1 MRMLT
6 WNRKVVPFCFL
17 LPAFLLIMGFLVLPL
32 LYSFYLGFTSF
43 ILTRDISPMYVGLK
57 NYQRAIF
64 GDDMFWRSLRIT
76 LVFTFVSVGL
86 EFFIGLAVALLL
98 DCVTTAKRFV
108 RTTMLLPMM
117 MTPVVVGLMWRFL
130 WDSRFGLINYFLS
143 RVGLPPVQWI
153 ASPKVAL
160 ISVILTDVWQNSS
173 FAILIFLATLQVL
186 PDDLYEAA
194 GIDGASSVQSF
205 WYLTLPLLK
214 RAMLI
219 VLVIRTLF
227 AFRIFD
233 TVYVL
238 TDGGPA
244 DATLSLSI
252 YVQRV
257 AFRYF
262 DLGYSSAISWVM
274 LILCVALSYVYI
286 RVLAE
291 ER

>member
-1 MRMLT
+1 MTSAMWKQKILPYT
-6 WNRKVVPFCFL
+6 FLFPAFALIVIFL
-17 LPAFLLIMGFLVLPL
+17 LLPL

-43 ILTRDISPMYVGLK
+43 ILTRHLGPKFIGVRNYVSVFFEDPL
-57 NYQRAIF
+57 
-64 GDDMFWRSLRIT
+64 FWRSLEIT
-76 LVFTFVSVGL
+76 LIFTLVSVTL
-86 EFFIGLAVALLL
+86 EFCIGLGVALLL
-98 DCVTTAKRFV
+98 DRVTLGKRLV
-108 RTTMLLPMM
+108 RTTLLLPMM

-130 WDSRFGLINYFLS
+130 WDSRFGLINYLL
-143 RVGLPPVQWI
+143 GLIAIPPVQWL

-160 ISVILTDVWQNSS
+160 VSVILTDVWQNSS
-173 FAILIFLATLQVL
+173 FAVLIFLATLQVL
-186 PDDLYEAA
+186 PEDLYEAA
-194 GIDGASSVQSF
+194 DIDGASAAQSF
-205 WYLTLPLLK
+205 WYLTIPLLK

-252 YVQRV
+252 YVQRI

-262 DLGYSSAISWVM
+262 DLGYSAAVSWVM
-274 LILCVALSYVYI
+274 LVLCVALSYVYI
-286 RVLAE
+286 RILAE